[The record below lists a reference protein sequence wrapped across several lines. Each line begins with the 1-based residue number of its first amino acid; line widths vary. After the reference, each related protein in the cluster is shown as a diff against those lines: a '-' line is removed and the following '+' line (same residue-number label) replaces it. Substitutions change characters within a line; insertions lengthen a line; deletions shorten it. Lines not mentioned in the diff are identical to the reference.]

1 MKLKTL
7 LTPIVTFLSLEV
19 TALESLV
26 QHNQYDNP
34 IVLQRADPFIHKHPD
49 TGCYT
54 FIGTSPKFDNIALRQ
69 ACRLND
75 LKLAKEKVIW
85 QKNGSGPLSLNIW
98 APELHQI
105 DGDWYIYFAAGEKHR
120 PFHIRMY
127 VLKNSNKNPMD
138 GDWQNLGKIN
148 TPWDSFALD
157 ATTFSH
163 KGQRYLIWAQQDKAA
178 SYNSALWM
186 AKMTSP
192 TSIDYN
198 VIQLTKP
205 EHDWEIQGYKV
216 NEGAAVL
223 KRNGKII
230 VTYSASATDD
240 RYAMGVLWANEDDN
254 LMNPK
259 SWQKNPAPI
268 FSTNPEIDLYGPGHN
283 SFVVAEDG
291 KTDLMIYHARDYRQL
306 QGNPLT
312 DPNRHAR
319 VRQVNWNE
327 AGLPQFDNQIKD

>member
-1 MKLKTL
+1 
-7 LTPIVTFLSLEV
+7 
-19 TALESLV
+19 
-26 QHNQYDNP
+26 
-34 IVLQRADPFIHKHPD
+34 
-49 TGCYT
+49 
-54 FIGTSPKFDNIALRQ
+54 
-69 ACRLND
+69 
-75 LKLAKEKVIW
+75 
-85 QKNGSGPLSLNIW
+85 
-98 APELHQI
+98 
-105 DGDWYIYFAAGEKHR
+105 
-120 PFHIRMY
+120 
-127 VLKNSNKNPMD
+127 
-138 GDWQNLGKIN
+138 
-148 TPWDSFALD
+148 
-157 ATTFSH
+157 
-163 KGQRYLIWAQQDKAA
+163 
-178 SYNSALWM
+178 
-186 AKMTSP
+186 MTSP

-216 NEGAAVL
+216 NEGPAVL

-254 LMNPK
+254 LMTPK

-291 KTDLMIYHARDYRQL
+291 KTDLMIYHARDYQQL

-319 VRQVNWNE
+319 ARQISWNE